1 VNTCEY
7 VELLRSHPPSRLLPE
22 LQEMSAMA
30 CAMLRDAVRA
40 FENEDVAMARGVI
53 DGDDAMDAINARV
66 MRDILDRTCT
76 DQETV
81 TGCISALVARSLER
95 IGDYATN
102 ICEEVL
108 YVVSGEDVRHVS

>member
-1 VNTCEY
+1 
-7 VELLRSHPPSRLLPE
+7 
-22 LQEMSAMA
+22 MA
-30 CAMLRDAVRA
+30 SAMLRDALRG
-40 FENEDVAMARGVI
+40 FENEDVAIARGVMT
-53 DGDDAMDAINARV
+53 GDDAMDALNARV
-66 MRDILDRTCT
+66 MRDILDRRCT

-108 YVVSGEDVRHVS
+108 YVVSGEDVRHPS